1 MRSFLPDVSFS
12 SARFKRYAF
21 DLALAVHSLAN
32 EVRAQDQYGVRYY
45 TESDMSITGFQPGA
59 IKAAIEAAKK
69 NSQDQLSA
77 AMTKLAAAQTKAS
90 TVPEAINQV
99 AKAMEKEADDALQEL
114 AQFTNGGPL
123 LDDPK
128 TPLPVVNIIPP
139 RVETGAV
146 ERIKLSHGEEPPIP
160 S

>member
-1 MRSFLPDVSFS
+1 
-12 SARFKRYAF
+12 
-21 DLALAVHSLAN
+21 
-32 EVRAQDQYGVRYY
+32 
-45 TESDMSITGFQPGA
+45 MSITGFQPGA
-59 IKAAIEAAKK
+59 IRSAIEAAKK
-69 NSQDQLSA
+69 NSQDQLAA
-77 AMTKLAAAQTKAS
+77 AMGKLAAAQTKAA

-128 TPLPVVNIIPP
+128 TALPVVNIIPDKP
-139 RVETGAV
+139 RVDTGAV
-146 ERIKLSHGEEPPIP
+146 ERITLSHGEEIP